1 MNVDIGAEA
10 ALFPEKDY
18 INGIAVAVRGG
29 GTYRRQRPRV
39 LKLLRAQYRFLWC
52 EINSVVELI
61 LEGIDSVR
69 RN

>member
-1 MNVDIGAEA
+1 MNVEIGAEA

-18 INGIAVAVRGG
+18 INVIAVAVRGG
-29 GTYRRQRPRV
+29 GTYRRQTPSFKNFKGPR
-39 LKLLRAQYRFLWC
+39 YRFLWC

-61 LEGIDSVR
+61 LEGTDSVR